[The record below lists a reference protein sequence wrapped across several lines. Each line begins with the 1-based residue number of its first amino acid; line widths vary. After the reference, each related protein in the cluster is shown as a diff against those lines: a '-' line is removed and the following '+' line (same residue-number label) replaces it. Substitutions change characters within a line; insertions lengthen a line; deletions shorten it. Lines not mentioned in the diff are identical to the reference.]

1 MKRPLVVGLTGG
13 IGSGKSA
20 AAQMFAECGAAIV
33 DTDAIAHALTGPQG
47 AAMPALVQ
55 AFGPEIQ
62 QPNGALDRAAMRQRI
77 FSSPTEK
84 TRLESIL
91 HPMIRQES
99 DQQVAATI
107 AAQAPYVVL
116 VAPLLIESGS
126 YRQRVD
132 RVVVVDCPEAVQ
144 IARVQARNGF
154 TEAEVRDILVTQASR
169 ADRLAV
175 ADHVID
181 NSGDLSHLQQQVREL
196 DAKLSRTNV
205 DGA

>member
-1 MKRPLVVGLTGG
+1 MKRSLVVGLTGG